1 MPCMMYDI
9 IVFKNIRFRPS
20 TGLYVEKTISRLFLI
35 NNSTLGT
42 VLENLRFLVP
52 ENAV

>member
-1 MPCMMYDI
+1 MIYDI
-9 IVFKNIRFRPS
+9 IILKNIRS
-20 TGLYVEKTISRLFLI
+20 SVHVEKTMSWRFLI

-52 ENAV
+52 ENAVNMWTES